1 MGSTLSKIR
10 LAAVAVS
17 LLVAWALQAG
27 SVDRFREMS
36 FGKPFYI
43 KRSGDAWKKGGR
55 IMGTVKHPNED
66 LTVEFYRGGKLVKTF
81 KAPGK
86 MNIYMTDVIPPGV
99 YNLVF
104 KSSGFHKGKVTKLR
118 VKSGYDCVLDVIM
131 GLRVYENR

>member
-17 LLVAWALQAG
+17 LLVAWGLQAG
-27 SVDRFREMS
+27 PVERFREMS
-36 FGKPFYI
+36 FAKPFYI
-43 KRSGDAWKKGGR
+43 KRTGEAWKKGGR
-55 IMGTVKHPNED
+55 IIGTVKHPNKD
-66 LTVEFYRGGKLVKTF
+66 FTVEFYHAGRLVKTF

-86 MNIYMTDVIPPGV
+86 MNIYMTGIMPPGV
-99 YNLVF
+99 YKLVF
-104 KSSGFHKGKVTKLR
+104 KSSGYHKAEVKRLR